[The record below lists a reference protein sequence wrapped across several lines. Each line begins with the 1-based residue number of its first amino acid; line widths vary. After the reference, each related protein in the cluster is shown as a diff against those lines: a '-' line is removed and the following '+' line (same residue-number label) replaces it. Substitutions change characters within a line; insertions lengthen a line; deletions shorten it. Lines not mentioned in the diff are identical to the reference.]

1 MTRLAFGHPAVPSVP
16 YVDVDREFSRYMN
29 KNKIAKTHYPYSIYT
44 NITLTTNS
52 IKQNYMIMPISIL
65 TSNLVHLWVLFLMI
79 LIF

>member
-1 MTRLAFGHPAVPSVP
+1 MTRMAFGHPAVLDVS
-16 YVDVDREFSRYMN
+16 YADVDREYSRYMN

-44 NITLTTNS
+44 NLTLTTNS